1 MLKGKSLK
9 SGFFAWFFLLKS
21 VILHKFVRKVW
32 GFTHFPRIKMEVMR
46 IQREIIERLKQWKD
60 RQDRKPVLLKG
71 ARQTGKTWV
80 METFGQEC
88 FDHVALF
95 NFDRE
100 RELADVF
107 ERSKDVRRVL
117 KELELFTNVP
127 IVAGKT
133 LIVFDE
139 IQECEGA
146 LNSLK
151 YFCEDAPEYHVIA
164 AGSLLGVAVR
174 RKRMAVPVGKVQ
186 VMHVYPVSFREFLSA
201 VDISLVRYVDS
212 IQEVKA
218 LPEVV
223 LNKLALEYKRYLVCG
238 GMPEAVVALLESKG
252 MQAVDEVLEDILE
265 MYALDFSKYAAPLE
279 IARIKDLW
287 NSLPSQLAKENRK
300 FIYRVVKEGARARE
314 YEGALLWLEEA
325 GMIYRVFNV
334 SRPGIPLSAYRDLTA
349 FKVYA
354 CDCGLLRRLARLSP
368 EVVLSGSIGYTE
380 FKGALMENAVLQS
393 LVASGDEIP
402 YYWSSENR
410 AEVDFL
416 LSCRAEVVPVE
427 VKSDERVSGKSL
439 AVYTQKFNPSRRVRF
454 SMNNLKENDG
464 LLSCPLPLAGW
475 LDLLLSRMPGKGDVS

>member
-1 MLKGKSLK
+1 
-9 SGFFAWFFLLKS
+9 
-21 VILHKFVRKVW
+21 
-32 GFTHFPRIKMEVMR
+32 
-46 IQREIIERLKQWKD
+46 
-60 RQDRKPVLLKG
+60 
-71 ARQTGKTWV
+71 

-218 LPEVV
+218 LPEIV

-238 GMPEAVVALLESKG
+238 GMPEAVVALLENKG
-252 MQAVDEVLEDILE
+252 MQVVDEVLEDILE

-314 YEGALLWLEEA
+314 YEGAL
-325 GMIYRVFNV
+325 
-334 SRPGIPLSAYRDLTA
+334 
-349 FKVYA
+349 
-354 CDCGLLRRLARLSP
+354 RLS
-368 EVVLSGSIGYTE
+368 G
-380 FKGALMENAVLQS
+380 F
-393 LVASGDEIP
+393 
-402 YYWSSENR
+402 
-410 AEVDFL
+410 
-416 LSCRAEVVPVE
+416 
-427 VKSDERVSGKSL
+427 
-439 AVYTQKFNPSRRVRF
+439 
-454 SMNNLKENDG
+454 DG
-464 LLSCPLPLAGW
+464 L
-475 LDLLLSRMPGKGDVS
+475 